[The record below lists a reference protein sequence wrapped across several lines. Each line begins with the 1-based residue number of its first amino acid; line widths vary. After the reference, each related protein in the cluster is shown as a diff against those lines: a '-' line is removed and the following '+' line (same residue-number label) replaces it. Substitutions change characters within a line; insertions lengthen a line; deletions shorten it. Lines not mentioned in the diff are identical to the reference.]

1 MKVETWGLNKKI
13 KRYGNMKKDEKKQ
26 DVFKTNR
33 LFINVIKVHKESL
46 GMIQNQN
53 QDKGG
58 HICHN

>member
-1 MKVETWGLNKKI
+1 M
-13 KRYGNMKKDEKKQ
+13 MKKDEKKQ
-26 DVFKTNR
+26 DVFKTNT